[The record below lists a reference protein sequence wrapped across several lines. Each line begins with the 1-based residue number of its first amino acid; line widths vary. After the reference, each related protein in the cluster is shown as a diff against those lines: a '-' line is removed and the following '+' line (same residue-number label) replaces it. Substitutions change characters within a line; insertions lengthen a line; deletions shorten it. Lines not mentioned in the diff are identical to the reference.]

1 MSVLIDFICN
11 FYSLIKNI
19 NVESIIN
26 LMYISIKSNF
36 VSFYYFMF
44 QYFFPLITLLQI
56 YLDRNCNFSN
66 ILNLL
71 NNSNIFKFTK
81 LEQKQNNKQN
91 IINKIYYI

>member
-26 LMYISIKSNF
+26 LTYISIKSNF

>member
-26 LMYISIKSNF
+26 LTYISIKSKF